1 MTTTKTDEREPV
13 EMSFLADLGTLI
25 EITQDATV
33 SRTVMTAEGTRL
45 VLFSFDAGQELSEH
59 TAAMPVLLQVLDGNL
74 TVAAGGRSVDLRPGG
89 VVHLPARLPH
99 AVIALEP
106 SRLLLTMLD
115 PRAG

>member
-1 MTTTKTDEREPV
+1 MTTIKIDDLGAV
-13 EMSFLADLGTLI
+13 GMSFLADLGTLI
-25 EITQDATV
+25 EITEEATV
-33 SRTVMTAEGTRL
+33 SRTVMKAEGVRL
-45 VLFSFDAGQELSEH
+45 VLFSFDTGEELSEH

-74 TVAAGGRSVDLRPGG
+74 TVSAGGRSVNLRPGG

-99 AVIALEP
+99 VVKALEP